1 MIDRRKLAGA
11 TMLPEPNQ
19 IAFRIG
25 QGAIKMNDKLK
36 PLVDAARR
44 VEMTPQDRETQRI
57 SFAYGNTAIENER
70 ITRDM
75 IQSEAQRLT
84 AIKTDGKEQ

>member
-1 MIDRRKLAGA
+1 
-11 TMLPEPNQ
+11 
-19 IAFRIG
+19 
-25 QGAIKMNDKLK
+25 MNDKLK

-44 VEMTPQDRETQRI
+44 VEMTSEDRESQRI

-75 IQSEAQRLT
+75 IRSEAQRLAT
-84 AIKTDGKEQ
+84 TKTDGKKQ